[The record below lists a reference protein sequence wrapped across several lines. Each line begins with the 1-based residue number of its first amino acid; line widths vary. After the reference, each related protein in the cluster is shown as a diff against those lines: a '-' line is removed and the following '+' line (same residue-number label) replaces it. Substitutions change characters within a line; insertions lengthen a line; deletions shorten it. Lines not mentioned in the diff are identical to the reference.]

1 MYLVFGEW
9 YMFASFTRL
18 NASKL
23 INAINAS
30 GSILSLLRVHCTYFP
45 SAKWFLFR
53 YRTSSTRKK
62 KKWHERFDANKV
74 SLISCAF
81 SVHVWQNNV
90 LKRIS
95 STIIEGVFVAIKHRQ
110 QQTLH
115 QQLKHLGIDAY
126 LGMLQ
131 LYLRLQFPHK

>member
-1 MYLVFGEW
+1 MGRYCLFCVYTVHIF
-9 YMFASFTRL
+9 RVL
-18 NASKL
+18 N
-23 INAINAS
+23 
-30 GSILSLLRVHCTYFP
+30 GFSLGIEHHQRET
-45 SAKWFLFR
+45 
-53 YRTSSTRKK
+53 K

-110 QQTLH
+110 
-115 QQLKHLGIDAY
+115 
-126 LGMLQ
+126 
-131 LYLRLQFPHK
+131 